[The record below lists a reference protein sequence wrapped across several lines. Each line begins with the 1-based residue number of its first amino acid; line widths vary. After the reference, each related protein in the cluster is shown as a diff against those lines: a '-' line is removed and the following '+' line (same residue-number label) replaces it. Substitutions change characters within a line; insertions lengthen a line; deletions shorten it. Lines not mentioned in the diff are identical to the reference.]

1 MRYLLDTNLLSE
13 LRKEDRANQGVLAW
27 AMANDTGQSA
37 VSVVSICEVRR
48 GIEEKRRKDLAQAR
62 VLEHW
67 LAGVLVEFATSI
79 LPVTA
84 EIADRWGCLLAKAKG
99 PERDLLIAATALEHD
114 LTVVTRNVAD
124 FARTGV
130 RIVNPWK

>member
-84 EIADRWGCLLAKAKG
+84 
-99 PERDLLIAATALEHD
+99 
-114 LTVVTRNVAD
+114 
-124 FARTGV
+124 
-130 RIVNPWK
+130 